1 VTVDEVVEHGIV
13 SARQAV
19 GGRRAGAVAAGRVT
33 RQTGARRV
41 GRAGGGVVGRRA
53 GRHTAPV
60 LVVVDAV
67 AGARV
72 RTVLAARP
80 ALRVARRA
88 RLRRPHHTHRIDKY
102 LFNITDKRLQCF
114 DAVGWAAGRASGL

>member
-53 GRHTAPV
+53 GRHTAPI

-88 RLRRPHHTHRIDKY
+88 RLRRPHHTHRIDKI
-102 LFNITDKRLQCF
+102 FI
-114 DAVGWAAGRASGL
+114 